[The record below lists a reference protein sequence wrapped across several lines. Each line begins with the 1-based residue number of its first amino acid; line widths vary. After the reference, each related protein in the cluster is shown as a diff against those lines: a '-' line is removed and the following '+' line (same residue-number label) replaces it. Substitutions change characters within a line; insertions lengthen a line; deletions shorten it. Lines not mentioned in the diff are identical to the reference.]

1 MHPFLI
7 VKRVQI
13 TVSYGLS
20 PYAPSAFVAL
30 GAALAIP
37 FGDLLTGY
45 KVALLGKALIDKLGV
60 YESKAEVL
68 YVASHIQMYC
78 EPAQSVNDVRIE
90 CENAAISAGNIIWA
104 CLSRLGYCQD
114 ALWLGNNLDT
124 VEEYD
129 MPIQLFY
136 SLTIHRLIFNLV
148 GREAEALA
156 LNGKLTMMKQMFPMP
171 HLMMLL

>member
-1 MHPFLI
+1 M
-7 VKRVQI
+7 
-13 TVSYGLS
+13 
-20 PYAPSAFVAL
+20 
-30 GAALAIP
+30 
-37 FGDLLTGY
+37 TGY

-68 YVASHIQMYC
+68 YVVCTNLFLKCLFTCKSVSNLINFPLQASHIQMYC

-124 VEEYD
+124 VEEVINL
-129 MPIQLFY
+129 PASISSFNVTVV
-136 SLTIHRLIFNLV
+136 SPNIF
-148 GREAEALA
+148 
-156 LNGKLTMMKQMFPMP
+156 TYF
-171 HLMMLL
+171 